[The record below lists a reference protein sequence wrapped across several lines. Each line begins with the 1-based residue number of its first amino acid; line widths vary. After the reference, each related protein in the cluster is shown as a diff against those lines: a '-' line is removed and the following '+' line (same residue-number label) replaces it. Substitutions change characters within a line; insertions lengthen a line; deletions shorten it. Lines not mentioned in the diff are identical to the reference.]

1 MVQEALVVRL
11 EIKNEGEIDKILQAI
26 SDVYRVRALMLLNE
40 KKEPKEVAKL
50 IGRSRSGVQR
60 YIDGFRKARLLTT
73 EDNEL
78 TLRGKKVIREYL
90 NFTRNLD
97 TILDELIQT
106 EIRERIKT
114 NLKEH
119 MVRFGSGLTKEDVA
133 KLLEELEK
141 EQPK

>member
-1 MVQEALVVRL
+1 MVRL